1 MATITI
7 PTAPANRVTAGLL
20 GFVRSII
27 DLFAQL
33 GSHLVFYARV
43 VSHLVLDVT
52 FRLKYRSEVA
62 RHVSD
67 ITVGSGAWIFGSG
80 MVFVVFTMSFFTGTE
95 VGLQGYKGLEQ
106 IGAEGFTGLVGS
118 FANVREVTPLIAATA
133 LAAQVGAGFT
143 AEIGAM
149 RISDEID
156 ALDVMSVP
164 SVVYVVSTRVAAA
177 LIALV
182 PIYLISL
189 LASFAAT
196 KWVST
201 GFYDLSPG
209 VYDYYFRLY
218 LPVIDIVYSVIKMI
232 IFTFV
237 VTLIHC
243 YYGYYATGGPAGVG
257 VAVGRAIRAS
267 IVTVIL
273 VNLLLSFIFWG
284 SGSTVTLTG

>member
-1 MATITI
+1 MTA
-7 PTAPANRVTAGLL
+7 PTAALRNPIAIAG
-20 GFVRSII
+20 GFVRSTR
-27 DLFAQL
+27 DLFAEL
-33 GSHLVFYARV
+33 GAHLVFYARV
-43 VSHLVLDVT
+43 LTRVFTDII
-52 FRLKYRSEVA
+52 FRLRYRGEVA
-62 RHVSD
+62 RQISD
-67 ITVGSGAWIFGSG
+67 IAVGSGAWIFGSG

-106 IGAEGFTGLVGS
+106 IGAEAFTGLVGS

-156 ALDVMSVP
+156 ALEVMAVP
-164 SVVYVVSTRVAAA
+164 PLAYVVATRVVAT
-177 LIALV
+177 LIALT

-189 LASFAAT
+189 IASFWAT
-196 KWVST
+196 KLVT
-201 GFYDLSPG
+201 TQFYDLSPG

-218 LPVIDIVYSVIKMI
+218 LPPIDILYSVIKMI
-232 IFTFV
+232 VFTFA

-243 YYGYYATGGPAGVG
+243 YYGYYASGGPAGVG

-267 IVTVIL
+267 IVVIC
-273 VNLLLSFIFWG
+273 VINFALSLIFWG
-284 SGSTVTLTG
+284 DGSTVTLTG

>member
-1 MATITI
+1 MAAITSS
-7 PTAPANRVTAGLL
+7 PLVRAPLRPVLGLRD
-20 GFVRSII
+20 V
-27 DLFAQL
+27 FAEF
-33 GSHLVFYARV
+33 GHHLVFDARV
-43 VSHLVLDVT
+43 FGRLFGDIVLRLRYRKQVAEQVSNI
-52 FRLKYRSEVA
+52 A
-62 RHVSD
+62 
-67 ITVGSGAWIFGSG
+67 VGSGAWIFGSG

-95 VGLQGYKGLEQ
+95 VGLQGFKGLQQ
-106 IGAEGFTGLVGS
+106 IGAEAFTGLVGS

-156 ALDVMSVP
+156 ALEVMSVP
-164 SVVYVVSTRVAAA
+164 PLSYLVATRVAAS

-189 LASFAAT
+189 IASFFAT
-196 KWVST
+196 KLVT
-201 GFYDLSPG
+201 CTFFGLSPG

-232 IFTFV
+232 VFTIV

-243 YYGYYATGGPAGVG
+243 YYGYHASGGPAGVG

-267 IVTVIL
+267 IVTIVVINFVLSL
-273 VNLLLSFIFWG
+273 VFWG
-284 SGSTVTLTG
+284 DGSTVTLTG

>member
-1 MATITI
+1 MTATVR
-7 PTAPANRVTAGLL
+7 PPVVDLPYRAVTSVATGTRSGLAEV
-20 GFVRSII
+20 GG
-27 DLFAQL
+27 Q
-33 GSHLVFYARV
+33 LVFSGRV
-43 VSHLVLDVT
+43 LSRLVSDVIL
-52 FRLKYRSEVA
+52 RLRYRDQVVQ
-62 RHVSD
+62 HVSD

-133 LAAQVGAGFT
+133 LAAQVGAAFT

-149 RISDEID
+149 RISNEID
-156 ALDVMSVP
+156 ALEVMGVS
-164 SVVYVVSTRVAAA
+164 SLVYLVCTRLAATLLA
-177 LIALV
+177 LI

-189 LASFAAT
+189 LASFWAT
-196 KWVST
+196 KLVST
-201 GFYDLSPG
+201 VFFDLSPG

-218 LPVIDIVYSVIKMI
+218 LPVIDIVYSVAKMVV
-232 IFTFV
+232 FTFA

-267 IVTVIL
+267 IVVIVL
-273 VNLLLSFIFWG
+273 INLLLSLIFWG
-284 SGSTVTLTG
+284 DGSTVTLTG